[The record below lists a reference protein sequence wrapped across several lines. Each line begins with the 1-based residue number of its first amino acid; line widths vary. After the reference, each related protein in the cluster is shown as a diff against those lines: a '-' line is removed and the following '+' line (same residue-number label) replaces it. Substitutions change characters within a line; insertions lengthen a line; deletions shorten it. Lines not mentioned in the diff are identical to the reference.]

1 MFLLFF
7 MIFQANAAV
16 TVSPLG
22 NIGSSINLKANEKN
36 ATLHFNLNNK
46 VAKSINTV
54 CVHAGFHQTLFPG
67 VTSDGQIHLAANSS
81 SER

>member
-22 NIGSSINLKANEKN
+22 NIASINLKANEKN

-46 VAKSINTV
+46 VVKSINTV